1 MTSQQAPSGGARQA
15 ATGVAAPVA
24 VMRRPPARGRLSHQR
39 QRQVLGATL
48 AAPAVIMIAAF
59 FLVPLG
65 LTFYMSLTNWSLLG
79 AHTWVGLDNYTKG
92 FSDSNF
98 KDAFVFTL
106 EYTLLITPVLFLLGL
121 GLALLVRRRRRGAAF
136 FQSVYFMPVVI
147 GFAAG
152 SFLFLYMAQPGFGP
166 LFDLF
171 RRLGLVNGN
180 TNWFAAKGTALFVV
194 ILSVTWKVVG
204 MQMLL
209 LLAGLQSIPLEV
221 EEAAGIDGAKRW
233 QTLRYITLPL
243 LRPTLALVL
252 VFSVAGSLLAFD
264 QFFIMTNGGPNNST
278 ITAVYQIYRVSFVQ
292 FHLGY
297 GAALSVLLMAVLAAV
312 SAVQLLLLRNTEHEC
327 PADRRIRHG
336 KRSDPRRPGPAAAAA
351 GAAAHAAEGGVV

>member
-1 MTSQQAPSGGARQA
+1 MTSQQAPSGGAGEA
-15 ATGVAAPVA
+15 ATGVTASVVA
-24 VMRRPPARGRLSHQR
+24 TRRPPARSRLSQRR
-39 QRQVLGATL
+39 QRQVLGMTL
-48 AAPAVIMIAAF
+48 AAPAVIMITAF
-59 FLVPLG
+59 FLIPLA

-79 AHTWVGLDNYTKG
+79 AHTWVGLENYSKA
-92 FSDSNF
+92 FSDANF
-98 KDAFVFTL
+98 RDAFAFTL
-106 EYTLLITPVLFLLGL
+106 VYTAIITPVLFVLGL
-121 GLALLVRRRRRGAAF
+121 GLALLVRRRRRGSAF

-152 SFLFLYMAQPGFGP
+152 SFLFLYMAQPGLGP
-166 LFDLF
+166 LFDVF
-171 RRLGLVNGN
+171 RRLGLVGAD
-180 TNWFAAKGTALFVV
+180 TNWFASKSSALFVV

-209 LLAGLQSIPLEV
+209 LLAGLQSIPVEV

-233 QTLRYITLPL
+233 QTMRYVTLPL

-264 QFFIMTNGGPNNST
+264 QFYIMTNGGPNNST
-278 ITAVYQIYRVSFVQ
+278 ITAVYQIYRISFVQ

-312 SAVQLLLLRNTEHEC
+312 SAVQLLLLRNTEHE
-327 PADRRIRHG
+327 
-336 KRSDPRRPGPAAAAA
+336 
-351 GAAAHAAEGGVV
+351 

>member
-1 MTSQQAPSGGARQA
+1 MTRQLPPAGGAGQA
-15 ATGVAAPVA
+15 ATGVAPPVA
-24 VMRRPPARGRLSHQR
+24 ATHRPPARRRLSQQR
-39 QRQVLGATL
+39 QRQVLGMTL
-48 AAPAVIMIAAF
+48 AAPAVVMIAAF
-59 FLVPLG
+59 FLVPLA

-79 AHTWVGLDNYTKG
+79 AHTWVGFDNYSKA
-92 FSDSNF
+92 FSDANF
-98 KDAFVFTL
+98 RDAFIFTL
-106 EYTLLITPVLFLLGL
+106 QYTLVITPVLFVLGL
-121 GLALLVRRRRRGAAF
+121 GLALLVRRRRRGSGF

-152 SFLFLYMAQPGFGP
+152 SFLFLYMSQSGFGP

-171 RRLGLVNGN
+171 RRVGLVHEN
-180 TNWFAAKGTALFVV
+180 TNWFASKGTALFVV

-264 QFFIMTNGGPNNST
+264 QFYKIG
-278 ITAVYQIYRVSFVQ
+278 
-292 FHLGY
+292 
-297 GAALSVLLMAVLAAV
+297 
-312 SAVQLLLLRNTEHEC
+312 
-327 PADRRIRHG
+327 
-336 KRSDPRRPGPAAAAA
+336 
-351 GAAAHAAEGGVV
+351 